1 MEKITS
7 FVVEDNINALQ
18 MLIQDIKN
26 ELTEL
31 EIIGSASHIIEAVKK
46 LQKKQPDIL
55 FLDIMLGDG
64 TAFDILEMIPNLKS
78 RVIFITASDEYAIKA
93 FKFAA
98 IDYILKP
105 YSIEDLKESVKKAKN
120 SLAIREEQIN
130 ILNDLVTTPNNIP
143 TKISL
148 HTSEKIVIVDII
160 NIIKCKSDSNYTT
173 FYFKD
178 KTKIMVS
185 KTLKYYSDLL
195 KDNNFIRVHQSYL
208 INKEYIKEFIKSD
221 GGYLIL
227 QDNTTVPVSSR
238 KKPEIISILKEI

>member
-105 YSIEDLKESVKKAKN
+105 YSCL
-120 SLAIREEQIN
+120 LY
-130 ILNDLVTTPNNIP
+130 
-143 TKISL
+143 
-148 HTSEKIVIVDII
+148 TSPSPRDRQ
-160 NIIKCKSDSNYTT
+160 KSR
-173 FYFKD
+173 
-178 KTKIMVS
+178 M
-185 KTLKYYSDLL
+185 
-195 KDNNFIRVHQSYL
+195 
-208 INKEYIKEFIKSD
+208 
-221 GGYLIL
+221 
-227 QDNTTVPVSSR
+227 PSSA
-238 KKPEIISILKEI
+238 

>member
-55 FLDIMLGDG
+55 FLDIMLGDS

-120 SLAIREEQIN
+120 SLAIREEQID
-130 ILNDLVTTPNNIP
+130 ILND
-143 TKISL
+143 
-148 HTSEKIVIVDII
+148 
-160 NIIKCKSDSNYTT
+160 
-173 FYFKD
+173 
-178 KTKIMVS
+178 
-185 KTLKYYSDLL
+185 
-195 KDNNFIRVHQSYL
+195 
-208 INKEYIKEFIKSD
+208 
-221 GGYLIL
+221 
-227 QDNTTVPVSSR
+227 
-238 KKPEIISILKEI
+238 

>member
-18 MLIQDIKN
+18 MLIQDITN

-31 EIIGSASHIIEAVKK
+31 EIIGSASHIIEDVKK

-55 FLDIMLGDG
+55 FLDIMLGDS

-120 SLAIREEQIN
+120 SLAIREEQID
-130 ILNDLVTTPNNIP
+130 ILNDLVTKPNNIP
-143 TKISL
+143 SKISL
-148 HTSEKIVIVDII
+148 HTSEKIVVVDIN
-160 NIIKCKSDSNYTT
+160 NIIKCKSDNNYTT
-173 FYFKD
+173 LYFKD
-178 KTKIMVS
+178 KTKVMVS

-221 GGYLIL
+221 GGYLVL
-227 QDNTTVPVSSR
+227 KDNSTVPISSR
-238 KKPEIISILKEI
+238 KKPEIISILK